1 MSQRVLVVD
10 DDAAILKA
18 VKRSLTG
25 AGFDVE
31 VAGSGAICLEKLRK
45 QPVDCLLVDLGMPEM
60 DGFEVMREG
69 LKEALARSVIVVTG
83 EGSVPIAVEAMRAG
97 AADFITKPIDF
108 DKLSAAIKRSVGSRS
123 NPALDS
129 ERRLAWRDK
138 YAPGFIGEDPKMLE
152 IFGIIERIADTECN
166 ILVTGASGSGKEL
179 VARAVHAASNRRDH
193 PFVAV
198 NCAAIPGELMESEIF
213 GHCKGAF
220 TGATESRQGKFQVA
234 DGGTLFLDEIGE
246 MDIGLQSKFLR
257 VIQEREFTP
266 VGETK
271 PRKADVRIVSATN
284 RDLLARAGEGHFRED
299 LYYRLNVIPVQI
311 PALHERPKDV
321 GILAEFF
328 VERACKR
335 HGRRTPGPDDE
346 VRGILSRYGWPGN
359 VRELENLIER
369 IVILKADEGPITR
382 ADLPANM
389 VDRVAVAS
397 SDMMDMELPE
407 EGINIRDTL
416 DELESR
422 LTLGALKRCNG
433 NKAKAAELLGL
444 KRTTLIE
451 RLKRLKLD
459 QF

>member
-1 MSQRVLVVD
+1 
-10 DDAAILKA
+10 
-18 VKRSLTG
+18 
-25 AGFDVE
+25 
-31 VAGSGAICLEKLRK
+31 
-45 QPVDCLLVDLGMPEM
+45 
-60 DGFEVMREG
+60 
-69 LKEALARSVIVVTG
+69 
-83 EGSVPIAVEAMRAG
+83 
-97 AADFITKPIDF
+97 
-108 DKLSAAIKRSVGSRS
+108 
-123 NPALDS
+123 LDT
-129 ERRLAWRDK
+129 EQRLAWRDK
-138 YAPGFIGEDPKMLE
+138 YAPGFVGEDPKMLE

-179 VARAVHAASNRRDH
+179 VARAVHSASNRRDK

-246 MDIGLQSKFLR
+246 MEMGLQSKFLR

-311 PALHERPKDV
+311 PSLHERPKDV
-321 GILAEFF
+321 IILADFF
-328 VERACKR
+328 IKRACKR
-335 HGRRTPGPDDE
+335 HGRRTPGADDE
-346 VRGILSRYGWPGN
+346 VARILSKYGWPGN
-359 VRELENLIER
+359 VRELENLVER

-382 ADLPANM
+382 SDLPSNM
-389 VDRVAVAS
+389 VDRSAVAS
-397 SDMMDMELPE
+397 VEVMEMELPE

-422 LTLGALKRCNG
+422 LTLGALKRSNG

-451 RLKRLKLD
+451 RLKRLKID
-459 QF
+459 KF

>member
-1 MSQRVLVVD
+1 MSHRVLIVD

-18 VKRSLTG
+18 VKRSLSG
-25 AGFDVE
+25 AGYDVD
-31 VAGSGAICLEKLRK
+31 VAGSGAMSLDKLKKRT
-45 QPVDCLLVDLGMPEM
+45 VDCLLVDLGMPGM
-60 DGFEVMREG
+60 DGFEVMHEA
-69 LKEALARSVIVVTG
+69 LKASLARSVIVITG
-83 EGSVPIAVEAMRAG
+83 EGSIPVAVEAMRAG
-97 AADFITKPIDF
+97 AADFITKPIDM
-108 DKLSAAIKRSVGSRS
+108 DRLVAAIERCAGAQP
-123 NPALDS
+123 NPALDI
-129 ERRLAWRDK
+129 ERRLAWRDT
-138 YAPGFIGEDPKMLE
+138 YAPGFIGKDPKMLE

-166 ILVTGASGSGKEL
+166 VLVTGPSGSGKEL
-179 VARAVHAASNRRDH
+179 VAKAVHAASNRRDH

-213 GHCKGAF
+213 GHAKGAF
-220 TGATESRQGKFQVA
+220 TGAVESRQGKFQVA

-246 MDIGLQSKFLR
+246 MDVGLQSKFLR

-284 RDLLARAGEGHFRED
+284 RDLLARAQEGLFRED

-311 PALHERPKDV
+311 PSLKERPKD
-321 GILAEFF
+321 IPLLAEFF
-328 VERACKR
+328 VMRACTR
-335 HGRRTPGPDDE
+335 HGRRTSGADDE
-346 VRGILSRYGWPGN
+346 VNRVLVRYGWPGN

-369 IVILKADEGPITR
+369 IVILKADEGAITL
-382 ADLPANM
+382 ADLPGNM
-389 VDRVAVAS
+389 VDRAATVP
-397 SDMMDMELPE
+397 SDMMEMEIPE
-407 EGINIRDTL
+407 EGINIRNTL

-422 LTLGALKRCNG
+422 LTLEALKRCNG

-459 QF
+459 KF